1 MTNDIDLSARIAF
14 IREIDRLKGVYRQ
27 ALVRDDNNR
36 FENSAEHSWQ
46 ITLAAIVL
54 KDYAEQRI
62 DLIRVLHML
71 LIHDIVEIDAG
82 DTFAFVDDA
91 LHAQQETVE
100 LAAAERIFGLLPK
113 QQYAQTLSLWK
124 EFERC
129 ETADA
134 QFAKSIDRILPL
146 IQNMQNQGGSWKRH
160 NVAQSKVLKRN
171 QYLQKSAPKLWQYVQ
186 AQVALA
192 TQQGWLRED

>member
-1 MTNDIDLSARIAF
+1 MDSDLNQKIAF
-14 IREIDRLKGVYRQ
+14 IREIDRLKAVYRQ

-46 ITLAAIVL
+46 IALAAITL
-54 KDYAEQRI
+54 QEYAAQAVNI
-62 DLIRVLHML
+62 GRVVHML

-91 LHAQQETVE
+91 LHAEQEAIE

-113 QQYAQTLSLWK
+113 QQYLQTLALWR
-124 EFERC
+124 EFEDC
-129 ETADA
+129 ESADA

-146 IQNMQNQGGSWKRH
+146 IQNMQNEGGSWARH
-160 NVAQSKVLKRN
+160 KVKKSQVLKRN
-171 QYLQKSAPKLWQYVQ
+171 TYLQQSAPKLWVFVEQQINQ
-186 AQVALA
+186 AVNH
-192 TQQGWLRED
+192 GWLLPE

>member
-1 MTNDIDLSARIAF
+1 MTTDSDLVARIAF
-14 IREIDRLKGVYRQ
+14 IREIDRLKAVYRQ
-27 ALVRDDNNR
+27 ALVRDDGNR

-54 KDYAEQRI
+54 KDYAEQNI
-62 DLIRVLHML
+62 DLARVLHML

-91 LHAQQETVE
+91 LHAEQEAVE
-100 LAAAERIFGLLPK
+100 LAAAERIFGLLPET
-113 QQYAQTLSLWK
+113 QYAQTLSLWK
-124 EFERC
+124 EFEDC
-129 ETADA
+129 ETVDA

-146 IQNMQNQGGSWKRH
+146 IQNMQNEGGSWKRH

-171 QYLQKSAPKLWQYVQ
+171 QYLQHSAPKLWEFVQ
-186 AQVALA
+186 SQVALA
-192 TQQGWLRED
+192 TENGWLQAD

>member
-1 MTNDIDLSARIAF
+1 MNNNLAAQISF

-54 KDYAEQRI
+54 KDYAENPIELR
-62 DLIRVLHML
+62 RVLHML

-91 LHAQQETVE
+91 LHAEQEAVE
-100 LAAAERIFGLLPK
+100 LAAAERIFGLLP
-113 QQYAQTLSLWK
+113 QDQFSETLALWQ
-124 EFERC
+124 EFEAC
-129 ETADA
+129 ETPDA

-146 IQNMQNQGGSWKRH
+146 IQNMQNEGGSWIRH
-160 NVAQSKVLKRN
+160 KVAHSKVLKRN
-171 QYLQKSAPKLWQYVQ
+171 QYLQHSAPQLWQYVEQ
-186 AQVALA
+186 QVEIAVKN
-192 TQQGWLRED
+192 GWLQPD